1 MFVIIKN
8 VKNKKGISIPV
19 IILNSDHEV
28 WEFDTYEAAEKMKD
42 IFETNSDSGHIY
54 LVKKI

>member
-19 IILNSDHEV
+19 ILLNSDHEV
-28 WEFDTYEAAEKMKD
+28 WEFDTYESA
-42 IFETNSDSGHIY
+42 
-54 LVKKI
+54 KK

>member
-28 WEFDTYEAAEKMKD
+28 WEFDSYEAAEKMKD
-42 IFETNSDSGHIY
+42 IFETNSDSGHT
-54 LVKKI
+54 